1 MYKIE
6 FLPIAKEDI
15 DNTIYYIS
23 YNLKNVPASRKLR
36 DLIIKSLDDIIL

>member
-23 YNLKNVPASRKLR
+23 YNLKM
-36 DLIIKSLDDIIL
+36 SLHQEI